1 MIVTQIIL
9 GLSCIIT
16 FLIPDTVSN
25 FTNYHNKTILIN
37 IWNIYSFTLFLILF
51 TQNKEFAIISC
62 TILSMYYHIFLLINN
77 QINIDFVKVSILLNS
92 IILLEQII
100 NISN

>member
-1 MIVTQIIL
+1 MIVTQTIL
-9 GLSCIIT
+9 GLSCIVT

-37 IWNIYSFTLFLILF
+37 IWNIYSFTLFLILL
-51 TQNKEFAIISC
+51 TQNKEFAIICCS
-62 TILSMYYHIFLLINN
+62 ILSMYYHIFLLINH
-77 QINIDFVKVSILLNS
+77 QINVEFVKVSILLNS

-100 NISN
+100 NILN